1 MDETSLVENDT
12 ESVAIRI
19 YHIKRR
25 IAYGSNFSETRYK
38 IC

>member
-1 MDETSLVENDT
+1 MLVEDDT
-12 ESVAIRI
+12 KSVVN
-19 YHIKRR
+19 HVKRR